1 MAPNASRYMYETR
14 VIEDEENYRCE
25 VSYRREPSRT
35 PPKRRV
41 GYRHISG
48 AFQLV
53 QAAMLVA
60 SVL

>member
-1 MAPNASRYMYETR
+1 MYETR
-14 VIEDEENYRCE
+14 VVEEEENFRCE
-25 VSYRREPSRT
+25 ISYRREPSRN

-48 AFQLV
+48 VFQLV

-60 SVL
+60 AAL